1 MKQYYIKEYSD
12 SHHTK
17 VIIIPIFDDNYV
29 YILTDETRKA
39 FIVDPGQA
47 ESVIGVIEELKL
59 QPTHLLITH
68 SHQDHVGGVKK
79 IKSRYPSM
87 ALFDY
92 RNCINETN
100 FFQWNDRSFT
110 VFKTPGHWPDHIC
123 FFEERNKILF
133 CGDILFRFGCGRI
146 FDGTFEELYSSL
158 QKIKMLPPDTDVF
171 CTHEYTRQNLAFC
184 MSQQLVNRDDF
195 SEQERI
201 LIESTPSL
209 PVKLETELRFNPF
222 LKVATLEGLKK
233 LRILRN
239 EFKS

>member
-1 MKQYYIKEYSD
+1 M
-12 SHHTK
+12 
-17 VIIIPIFDDNYV
+17 
-29 YILTDETRKA
+29 
-39 FIVDPGQA
+39 
-47 ESVIGVIEELKL
+47 
-59 QPTHLLITH
+59 
-68 SHQDHVGGVKK
+68 
-79 IKSRYPSM
+79 
-87 ALFDY
+87 
-92 RNCINETN
+92 
-100 FFQWNDRSFT
+100 
-110 VFKTPGHWPDHIC
+110 HIC
-123 FFEERNKILF
+123 FEERNKILF